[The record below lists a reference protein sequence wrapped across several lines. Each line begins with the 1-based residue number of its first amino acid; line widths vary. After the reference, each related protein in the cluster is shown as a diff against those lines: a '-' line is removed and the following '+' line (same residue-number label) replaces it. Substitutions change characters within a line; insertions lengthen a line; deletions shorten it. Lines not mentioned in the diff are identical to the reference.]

1 MILAKIKLHGVQVTK
16 VIALKSGLNN
26 IYHIVQKLVIH
37 VYINAKLKTMPQLL
51 FAKAY
56 HQLIAILLQMLSKM
70 LGCNKIVL
78 SLVIIVMNHQKLNT
92 MISIPIIQIVDL
104 TFLIKDNVVLA
115 GLTLELLNS
124 VTDFAKTELMLEIIQ
139 HLLLFNIHL
148 IQLLNVILM
157 VQIIMGVME
166 VP

>member
-1 MILAKIKLHGVQVTK
+1 M
-16 VIALKSGLNN
+16 
-26 IYHIVQKLVIH
+26 
-37 VYINAKLKTMPQLL
+37 
-51 FAKAY
+51 
-56 HQLIAILLQMLSKM
+56 
-70 LGCNKIVL
+70 
-78 SLVIIVMNHQKLNT
+78 IIVMNQQKLNT

-139 HLLLFNIHL
+139 KLLLFNIHL

-157 VQIIMGVME
+157 VQIITDVME
-166 VP
+166 VT

>member
-1 MILAKIKLHGVQVTK
+1 
-16 VIALKSGLNN
+16 
-26 IYHIVQKLVIH
+26 
-37 VYINAKLKTMPQLL
+37 
-51 FAKAY
+51 
-56 HQLIAILLQMLSKM
+56 M
-70 LGCNKIVL
+70 LGKMIGWNIIVL
-78 SLVIIVMNHQKLNT
+78 SLVIIVMNQQKLNT

-139 HLLLFNIHL
+139 KLLLFNIHL

-157 VQIIMGVME
+157 VQIMTGVME
-166 VP
+166 VTWLKLDNGLLM

>member
-1 MILAKIKLHGVQVTK
+1 M
-16 VIALKSGLNN
+16 
-26 IYHIVQKLVIH
+26 
-37 VYINAKLKTMPQLL
+37 
-51 FAKAY
+51 
-56 HQLIAILLQMLSKM
+56 
-70 LGCNKIVL
+70 L
-78 SLVIIVMNHQKLNT
+78 SLVIIVMNQQKLNT

-139 HLLLFNIHL
+139 QLLLFNIHL

-157 VQIIMGVME
+157 VQIMTDVME
-166 VP
+166 VT

>member
-1 MILAKIKLHGVQVTK
+1 M
-16 VIALKSGLNN
+16 
-26 IYHIVQKLVIH
+26 
-37 VYINAKLKTMPQLL
+37 
-51 FAKAY
+51 
-56 HQLIAILLQMLSKM
+56 
-70 LGCNKIVL
+70 
-78 SLVIIVMNHQKLNT
+78 IIVINNQLLNT
-92 MISIPIIQIVDL
+92 MISIALIQIVDL

-157 VQIIMGVME
+157 VQIIMDVME
-166 VP
+166 VT

>member
-1 MILAKIKLHGVQVTK
+1 
-16 VIALKSGLNN
+16 
-26 IYHIVQKLVIH
+26 
-37 VYINAKLKTMPQLL
+37 
-51 FAKAY
+51 
-56 HQLIAILLQMLSKM
+56 M
-70 LGCNKIVL
+70 LGKMIGWNKIVL
-78 SLVIIVMNHQKLNT
+78 SLVIIVMNQQKLNT

-139 HLLLFNIHL
+139 KLLLFNIHL

-157 VQIIMGVME
+157 VQIMTDVME
-166 VP
+166 VTWLKLDNGLLM

>member
-1 MILAKIKLHGVQVTK
+1 
-16 VIALKSGLNN
+16 
-26 IYHIVQKLVIH
+26 
-37 VYINAKLKTMPQLL
+37 
-51 FAKAY
+51 
-56 HQLIAILLQMLSKM
+56 
-70 LGCNKIVL
+70 
-78 SLVIIVMNHQKLNT
+78 MNQQKLNT

-139 HLLLFNIHL
+139 KLLLFNIHL

-157 VQIIMGVME
+157 VQIITDVME
-166 VP
+166 VT